1 MTDAPSPAS
10 GAPLKLFNSLTRKLE
25 EFRPVHPGEARVY
38 SCGPT
43 VYNYPHIGNM
53 RAYVFADTLGRTLS
67 FKGYKL
73 THVINITDVGHL
85 TDDADA
91 GEDKLE
97 KAAAEKAQ
105 SIWDI
110 ARHYTEAYWADVKA
124 LNIRQPA
131 HWSIATDYVP
141 QMIEFA
147 KAIADKHC
155 YELDSG
161 LYFNTKTVP
170 DYGRLARED
179 DLLAEMQKLIQRQKA
194 AKDIAGAK
202 ERIDALRKLVIDFI
216 AVIDDFYK
224 RKSLKKYQSLRAIW
238 QVAAEASEDDFPA
251 ALQRSL
257 NESRAFFKA
266 PRVEPVAGKRNDEDF
281 AIWRKTPAG
290 ETRQMEW
297 DSPWGRGAP
306 GWHLECSVMSEALL
320 GFPFDIHTGGIDHRE
335 IHHPNEIA
343 QNQAHSCSADSGA
356 RFWMHNNFLVER
368 SGKMSKSSGEFLR
381 LQLLIDKGYHT
392 LAYRLMCLQAHYR
405 SELEFSWEGLGAA
418 LTRLKRLVMAVEKL
432 DPPRNGEVASRSDD
446 GGGARPSADAA
457 QDRPPP
463 PPASPIPLP
472 VPGRIAD
479 LLAKF
484 DAAMSDDLNTPVA
497 LTLLEEAA
505 AMKKVDADQ
514 KRAALA
520 AMDAVLGLNI
530 LSLSR
535 ADLRIRPRAATIT
548 EVEIEEILTRRKEA
562 RAAKDF
568 ATSDKLRD
576 ELIAAGV
583 EVMDGDPLGW
593 DWRLEA

>member
-1 MTDAPSPAS
+1 MTDAPVPPS
-10 GAPLKLFNSLTRKLE
+10 GAPLRLFNSLTRQLE
-25 EFRPVHPGEARVY
+25 EFQPVHPGEARVY

-67 FKGYKL
+67 YKGYKL

-97 KAAAEKAQ
+97 KAAAERAQ

-110 ARHYTEAYWADVKA
+110 AKHYTEAYWADVKA
-124 LNIRQPA
+124 LGIRQPA

-147 KAIADKHC
+147 KAIADRHC
-155 YELDSG
+155 YELDGG
-161 LYFNTKTVP
+161 LYFDTTTVSN
-170 DYGRLARED
+170 YGRLARHGTDEG
-179 DLLAEMQKLIQRQKA
+179 ES
-194 AKDIAGAK
+194 
-202 ERIDALRKLVIDFI
+202 RID
-216 AVIDDFYK
+216 
-224 RKSLKKYQSLRAIW
+224 
-238 QVAAEASEDDFPA
+238 P
-251 ALQRSL
+251 
-257 NESRAFFKA
+257 
-266 PRVEPVAGKRNDEDF
+266 VEGKRHPADF
-281 AIWRKTPAG
+281 AIWRKTPPG

-343 QNQAHSCSADSGA
+343 QNQAHSCSTDSGA
-356 RFWMHNNFLVER
+356 RMWLHNNFLVER

-381 LQLLIDKGYHT
+381 VQLLVDKGYHP

-418 LTRLKRLVMAVEKL
+418 LTRLKRLVMGYQKL
-432 DPPRNGEVASRSDD
+432 K
-446 GGGARPSADAA
+446 DAA
-457 QDRPPP
+457 APDWQPESLESILSTQMDQ
-463 PPASPIPLP
+463 
-472 VPGRIAD
+472 
-479 LLAKF
+479 F
-484 DAAMSDDLNTPVA
+484 DGAISNDLNTPTA
-497 LTLLEEAA
+497 LIAFEDLLFA
-505 AMKKVDADQ
+505 KKIAVE
-514 KRAALA
+514 KKLEILSR
-520 AMDAVLGLNI
+520 MDAVLGLGLEKI
-530 LSLSR
+530 SR
-535 ADLRIRPRAATIT
+535 ADLRVRPKTATIT
-548 EVEIEEILTRRKEA
+548 EGEIETILTRRKEA

-593 DWRLEA
+593 DWRLGD

>member
-1 MTDAPSPAS
+1 MTDAP
-10 GAPLKLFNSLTRKLE
+10 APLRLFNSLTRSLE
-25 EFRPVHPGEARVY
+25 EFQPVHPGEARVY

-67 FKGYKL
+67 HKGYKL

-97 KAAAEKAQ
+97 KAAAERAQ

-124 LNIRQPA
+124 LGIRQPA

-141 QMIEFA
+141 AMIDFA

-155 YELDSG
+155 YELEGG
-161 LYFNTKTVP
+161 LYFDTTTVA
-170 DYGRLARED
+170 DYGRLARHGTDEG
-179 DLLAEMQKLIQRQKA
+179 ES
-194 AKDIAGAK
+194 
-202 ERIDALRKLVIDFI
+202 RID
-216 AVIDDFYK
+216 
-224 RKSLKKYQSLRAIW
+224 
-238 QVAAEASEDDFPA
+238 P
-251 ALQRSL
+251 
-257 NESRAFFKA
+257 
-266 PRVEPVAGKRNDEDF
+266 VEGKRHAADF
-281 AIWRKTPAG
+281 AIWRKTPVG

-343 QNQAHSCSADSGA
+343 QNQAHGCTTDSGA
-356 RFWMHNNFLVER
+356 RLWMHNNFLVER

-381 LQLLIDKGYHT
+381 VQLLIDRGYHP

-418 LTRLKRLVMAVEKL
+418 LTRLKRLVMA
-432 DPPRNGEVASRSDD
+432 AAT
-446 GGGARPSADAA
+446 AREAETAEIT
-457 QDRPPP
+457 DRR
-463 PPASPIPLP
+463 LT
-472 VPGRIAD
+472 D

-484 DAAMSDDLNTPVA
+484 DAAISDDLNTAVA
-497 LTLLEEAA
+497 LTLIEEVAA
-505 AMKKVDADQ
+505 LKKIDAGQ
-514 KRAALA
+514 KRTAFA
-520 AMDAVLGLNI
+520 AMDEVLGLQ
-530 LSLSR
+530 LLTLSR
-535 ADLRIRPRAATIT
+535 EDLRVQPKAATIG
-548 EVEIEEILTRRKEA
+548 EEDIEATLARRKEA

-568 ATSDKLRD
+568 ATSDQLRD

-593 DWRLEA
+593 DWRLAN

>member
-1 MTDAPSPAS
+1 MGRGMTDVPV
-10 GAPLKLFNSLTRKLE
+10 PLKLFNSLTRSLE
-25 EFRPVHPGEARVY
+25 EFEPVHPGEARVY

-131 HWSIATDYVP
+131 FWSIATDYVP

-147 KAIADKHC
+147 KAIADRHC
-155 YELDSG
+155 YEIDEG
-161 LYFNTKTVP
+161 LYFDTTTVA
-170 DYGRLARED
+170 DYGHLAGRHVLDKIEFD
-179 DLLAEMQKLIQRQKA
+179 ESAHM
-194 AKDIAGAK
+194 
-202 ERIDALRKLVIDFI
+202 RI
-216 AVIDDFYK
+216 
-224 RKSLKKYQSLRAIW
+224 
-238 QVAAEASEDDFPA
+238 SE
-251 ALQRSL
+251 
-257 NESRAFFKA
+257 
-266 PRVEPVAGKRNDEDF
+266 VEGKRHAADF

-343 QNQAHSCSADSGA
+343 QNQAHSCSDASGA
-356 RFWMHNNFLVER
+356 RIWMHNNFLVER

-381 LQLLIDKGYHT
+381 VQLLIDKGYHP

-418 LTRLKRLVMAVEKL
+418 LTRLKRMVMGVERLKAL
-432 DPPRNGEVASRSDD
+432 HLKATSDMW
-446 GGGARPSADAA
+446 
-457 QDRPPP
+457 
-463 PPASPIPLP
+463 SPIYPAGEWTLQ
-472 VPGRIAD
+472 
-479 LLAKF
+479 KF
-484 DAAMSDDLNTPVA
+484 RDVMPDDLAQSNNLLQFDREISNDLGA
-497 LTLLEEAA
+497 QSALLEIELVLGPGAERQSA
-505 AMKKVDADQ
+505 SE
-514 KRAALA
+514 RLNTLA
-520 AMDAVLGLNI
+520 AIDDVLGLAICN
-530 LSLSR
+530 LSR
-535 ADLRIRPRAATIT
+535 ADLRIRPKAATIT
-548 EVEIEEILTRRKEA
+548 EDEIEAALTRRKEA
-562 RAAKDF
+562 RAARDF
-568 ATSDKLRD
+568 AASDKLRD

-593 DWRLEA
+593 DWRLDA